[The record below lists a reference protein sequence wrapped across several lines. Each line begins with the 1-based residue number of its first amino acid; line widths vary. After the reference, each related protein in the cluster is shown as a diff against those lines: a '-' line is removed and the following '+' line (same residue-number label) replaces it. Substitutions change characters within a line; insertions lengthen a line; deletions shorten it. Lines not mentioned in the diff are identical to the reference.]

1 MSTAIVWFRRDLRL
15 ADQPA
20 LAAALARH
28 EHVVP
33 LYIHAPE
40 EEGDWAHGGAQRW
53 WLHHSLAA
61 LADLLAGAGA
71 PLTIRQG
78 PSQQALGDL
87 LDETDAEAVYWNRL
101 YEPLVIARDRRIKT
115 WLLETRCIHAESFNA
130 ALLYEPWQVET
141 GQGQPYR
148 VFTPFWKRISG
159 YGLADTV
166 EPAPRSIPGPRHA
179 PASEAIAALG
189 LKPTI
194 PWDEGLEAAWQP
206 GEAGAHG
213 RLDQFCTNII
223 GNYRL
228 ERDRPS
234 LDGTSALSPHLHFGE
249 IGPRQIVSALRQ
261 RGQAETASAGVFLS
275 ELGWRD
281 FAHHLLFH
289 FPHTPER
296 PLNQRFEA
304 FPWRSPQG
312 EAAEDLAAWQA
323 GRTGVPLVDAGM
335 RQLWHCGWMHNR
347 IRMVVASF
355 LTKNLRLDWLHGAR
369 WFWDTLVDA
378 DLASNTL
385 GWQWAGGCGA
395 DAAPY
400 FRIFNPVRQGERFDP
415 DGAYVRTWVPEIAA
429 LPDRHIHAPWQAPA
443 NVLEA
448 AGITPGLHY
457 PRPIVDLKE
466 SRQAALAAFETIK
479 GTT

>member
-15 ADQPA
+15 ADHPA
-20 LAAALARH
+20 LAAALERH
-28 EHVVP
+28 ERIIP

-40 EEGDWAHGGAQRW
+40 EEGQWALGGAQRW
-53 WLHHSLAA
+53 WLHHSLKA
-61 LADLLAGAGA
+61 LAASLEAGGA
-71 PLTIRQG
+71 RLTIRRG
-78 PSQQALGDL
+78 PCEQALGEL
-87 LDETDAEAVYWNRL
+87 LDETGAEAVYWNRL
-101 YEPLVIARDRRIKT
+101 YEPRVIERDRRIKA
-115 WLLETRCIHAESFNA
+115 WLRENREVHAESFNA

-159 YGLADTV
+159 YGLSDSI
-166 EPAPRSIPGPRHA
+166 EPAPVTIPGRQHA
-179 PASEAIAALG
+179 PASEPIAALD
-189 LKPTI
+189 LKPKI
-194 PWDEGLEAAWQP
+194 PWDQGLEAAWQP
-206 GEAGAHG
+206 GEPGA
-213 RLDQFCTNII
+213 QA
-223 GNYRL
+223 RL
-228 ERDRPS
+228 ERFCSDLPSDYSEAPERPA

-249 IGPRQIVSALRQ
+249 IGPRQIVRALRQ
-261 RGQAETASAGVFLS
+261 RGQAETVSAGVFLS

-289 FPHTPER
+289 FPETPER
-296 PLNQRFEA
+296 PLNPRFEA
-304 FPWRSPQG
+304 FPWRDPRA
-312 EAAEDLAAWQA
+312 EAADDLAAWQA

-355 LTKNLRLDWLHGAR
+355 LTKNLRINWLHGAH
-369 WFWDTLVDA
+369 WFWNTLVDA

-395 DAAPY
+395 DAQPY

-415 DGAYVRTWVPEIAA
+415 DGSYVRTWVPEIATLA
-429 LPDRHIHAPWQAPA
+429 DRHIHAPWQAPA

-457 PRPIVDLKE
+457 PRPIVDLKA

-479 GTT
+479 GKA